1 MRKQILS
8 ALLGILMILGC
19 TTPCSAEGLEK
30 TYDLS
35 PAMEILSKSLEMK
48 KSVVKGS
55 AISFDG
61 RDFEE
66 VLGRSVEYITV
77 TSLPDPSVGTLTFA
91 GSEISENQSFTR
103 RNLALLR
110 FSSNGTVGSTDF
122 SFCGDGGVE
131 AVCTVNAL
139 ESANSSPRATDAE
152 YRAVSGVGLTR
163 SFEAS
168 DPDGDRLICEIVDYP
183 KGGTVYTRGNG
194 FVYTASEDFSGRDSF
209 TYRALDSNGASTLA
223 KVTVSVSKPKSG
235 ISYGDMSGH
244 WGHTSA
250 VRLAELG
257 LVTPDPEGNFNPEE
271 GIGRG
276 DFLAMAMICAG
287 LEDEVSLGAVTTFAD
302 DAQIPSN
309 IRSYASY
316 AVASGI
322 VSGYRSSDGRAVF
335 ESDGEITRAE
345 AARVVAGIL
354 GESPRIH
361 EFDFVDAAAVP
372 VWAKDSFSTLVS
384 LGIINGTPDGV
395 LAPDR
400 VLTRAEAARI
410 LCNTVDFIEDRQE
423 EEEKSEGFFGR
434 LAKLF
439 GA

>member
-19 TTPCSAEGLEK
+19 NTSGYAEGLEK

-35 PAMEILSKSLEMK
+35 PAMEILSKSLGMK
-48 KSVVKGS
+48 RSVVKGS

-91 GSEISENQSFTR
+91 GSEIAENQSFTR

-110 FSSNGTVGSTDF
+110 FNSSGTVGSTSF
-122 SFCGDGGVE
+122 GFCGDGGVG

-139 ESANSSPRATDAE
+139 ENANSSPTATDAE

-163 SFEAS
+163 SFEVS
-168 DPDGDRLICEIVDYP
+168 DPDGDRLVLEIVDYP
-183 KGGTVYTRGNG
+183 ENGTVTTGG
-194 FVYTASEDFSGRDSF
+194 SSFVYTAAEGFSGKDGF
-209 TYRALDSNGASTLA
+209 TYRALDSNGASALA
-223 KVTVSVSKPKSG
+223 KVTVSVSSPKSG
-235 ISYGDMSGH
+235 IAYGDMSGH

-250 VRLAELG
+250 MRLTELG
-257 LVTPDPEGNFNPEE
+257 LITPDSEGNFNPED

-316 AVASGI
+316 AKACGI
-322 VSGYRSSDGRAVF
+322 VSGYRASDGRAVF
-335 ESDGEITRAE
+335 GSDGEITRAE
-345 AARVVAGIL
+345 AARVLANIL

-372 VWAKDSFSTLVS
+372 SWAKDSFSTLVS

-400 VLTRAEAARI
+400 ALTRAEAARM
-410 LCNTVDFIEDRQE
+410 LCNTVDFIEEKQQE
-423 EEEKSEGFFGR
+423 RSEGFFER
-434 LAKLF
+434 LANLF
-439 GA
+439 KA